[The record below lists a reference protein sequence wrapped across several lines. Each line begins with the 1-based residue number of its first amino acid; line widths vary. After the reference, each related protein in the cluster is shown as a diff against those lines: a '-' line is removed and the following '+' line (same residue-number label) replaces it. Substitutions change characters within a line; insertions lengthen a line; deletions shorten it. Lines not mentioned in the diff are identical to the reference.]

1 MDSPAG
7 DFVDCF
13 PLLFGRSCGGFRI
26 YRNHG
31 LMFDPDTGNQARHPK
46 SEYRSS
52 YYRRMEFHTGGSL
65 FCKVTLAL
73 GSDFHSFGIFGCI
86 PEVTE
91 PLIAPA
97 VGFGSLGVGPPFS
110 YSP

>member
-1 MDSPAG
+1 
-7 DFVDCF
+7 
-13 PLLFGRSCGGFRI
+13 
-26 YRNHG
+26 
-31 LMFDPDTGNQARHPK
+31 MFDPDAGNQARHTK

-52 YYRRMEFHTGGSL
+52 HSWRLEFHTGGSL
-65 FCKVTLAL
+65 FCEVALAL
-73 GSDFHSFGIFGCI
+73 GSDFHSFGIFGWI
-86 PEVTE
+86 PEAAE